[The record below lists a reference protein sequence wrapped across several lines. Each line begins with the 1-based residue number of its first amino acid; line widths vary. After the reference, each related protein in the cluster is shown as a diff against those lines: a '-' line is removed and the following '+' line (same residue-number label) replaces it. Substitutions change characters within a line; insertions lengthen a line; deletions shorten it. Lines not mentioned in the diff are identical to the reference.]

1 MSAAGLGNMATDLLA
16 ALRNASNAFSVCPTA
31 FSAIS
36 RTTSGTCMVIFGS
49 IADFSIDLFRDVAP
63 FAASAVFEI
72 EDTCRDG
79 ETLCGDFLFAVFFV
93 ERASL
98 SARIMPFLVRLYRPP
113 ELWLCLSSY

>member
-1 MSAAGLGNMATDLLA
+1 
-16 ALRNASNAFSVCPTA
+16 
-31 FSAIS
+31 
-36 RTTSGTCMVIFGS
+36 MVIFGS

-72 EDTCRDG
+72 EDTWWG

-98 SARIMPFLVRLYRPP
+98 SARIRPLLVRLVGGDLAGSARSLDRPN
-113 ELWLCLSSY
+113 CLAKCFNLSKREVRKAVRRS